1 MGRSTHHAYL
11 QRGMHDSY
19 SDVDYQLRSQSSH
32 VDRFTPTASP
42 EEMHEI
48 DMQDVY
54 ERRQQRFSGLFPSAS
69 RTSSPA
75 YPARLPTN
83 STLLTP
89 LPGYEHTGD
98 LDVYASYNVYG
109 DNRPGSYDE
118 KRRSG

>member
-1 MGRSTHHAYL
+1 
-11 QRGMHDSY
+11 MHESY
-19 SDVDYQLRSQSSH
+19 PDVDYQLHSQSSH
-32 VDRFTPTASP
+32 VERFTPTASP

-54 ERRQQRFSGLFPSAS
+54 ERRQQRFSGLFP

-75 YPARLPTN
+75 YAASHQPNMPTGMARLPTN

-89 LPGYEHTGD
+89 LPGYEGGTAD
-98 LDVYASYNVYG
+98 LDVYGSYGVYG
-109 DNRPGSYDE
+109 DNRPGSGHGSYDE